1 MKDYVDVKIDNLEAR
16 FLCELLYERY
26 HKLIKQRPELIKKK
40 YSLITSIVINHRRI
54 MEGDR
59 PAFFGLVTHTVD
71 GLIEKNKHLYKEMSD
86 RDEVIRHNEVVLET
100 QICVLLNRL
109 ISEFE
114 FKQSEIV
121 TYIPIE
127 ETLEYKQIRKYSILK
142 MGLPENSKDD
152 VFNEII
158 SRYFQFGI

>member
-100 QICVLLNRL
+100 VLTPQIAGHNLKNKLGL
-109 ISEFE
+109 IKFGNHDINT
-114 FKQSEIV
+114 KKI
-121 TYIPIE
+121 
-127 ETLEYKQIRKYSILK
+127 YS
-142 MGLPENSKDD
+142 
-152 VFNEII
+152 
-158 SRYFQFGI
+158 